1 MKLLILIPSFNTHK
15 YLSKLLKSINLQTK
29 SDILVV
35 DDGSSPKLILTSFKD
50 QKSILRRNEINKGK
64 GNVIKDG
71 IEYALDRKYT
81 HLLTVDANLQ
91 YRTGQIKY
99 FLDESPEIDFL
110 LGFHSLKKPIGIQ
123 KKVYSLITSLIVSL
137 LVDQK
142 IKDLQCG
149 YRRYRLEKIKYL
161 NLNESGHLL
170 ESEILLKNINKN
182 SKIKNIKIDTIYNG
196 NRSTIA
202 IFKDAIK
209 FIELIGRYIF
219 A

>member
-29 SDILVV
+29 SDILVI

-50 QKSILRRNEINKGK
+50 QKTILRRNEINKGK
-64 GNVIKDG
+64 GDVIKDG
-71 IEYALDRKYT
+71 IKYALDRKYT
-81 HLLTVDANLQ
+81 HLLTMDGNLQ
-91 YRTGQIKY
+91 YRTSQMKY
-99 FLDESPEIDFL
+99 FLDVNPKIDFL
-110 LGFHSLKKPIGIQ
+110 LGFRSLKSPIGIQ
-123 KKVYSLITSLIVSL
+123 KKIYSLITSLIVSL

-161 NLNESGHLL
+161 NLNESGYLL

-182 SKIKNIKIDTIYNG
+182 STIKNIKIDTIYNE
-196 NRSTIA
+196 NRSTIDL
-202 IFKDAIK
+202 FKDAIK

>member
-29 SDILVV
+29 TDILIV
-35 DDGSSPKLILTSFKD
+35 DDGSSPKLTLNSFKD
-50 QKSILRRNEINKGK
+50 QKTTLHRNEINKGK
-64 GNVIKDG
+64 GDVIKHG
-71 IEYALDRKYT
+71 IKYALDRKYT
-81 HLLTVDANLQ
+81 HLLTVDADLQ

-99 FLDESPEIDFL
+99 FLDENPEIDFL
-110 LGFHSLKKPIGIQ
+110 LGFRSLKRSIPIQ
-123 KKVYSLITSLIVSL
+123 KALYSMITSLIVGL

-170 ESEILLKNINKN
+170 ESEILLKNINQK
-182 SKIKNIKIDTIYNG
+182 STVKNIKIDTIYNG
-196 NRSTIA
+196 NRTMMD
-202 IFKDAIK
+202 IFKDGIK
-209 FIELIGRYIF
+209 FVELIGRYIF

>member
-182 SKIKNIKIDTIYNG
+182 STIKNIKIDTIYNG
-196 NRSTIA
+196 SRSSIGV
-202 IFKDAIK
+202 FKDAIK